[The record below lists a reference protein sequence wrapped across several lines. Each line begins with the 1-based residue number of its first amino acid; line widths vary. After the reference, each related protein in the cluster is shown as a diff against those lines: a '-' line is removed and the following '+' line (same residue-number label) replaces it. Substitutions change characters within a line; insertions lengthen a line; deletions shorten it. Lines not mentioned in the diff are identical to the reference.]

1 MQGCE
6 KLEELSFRKQHLCNP
21 ICSLPSYAAAVAAA
35 VGNSLH
41 TLDGESLVVHLGRMA
56 SSGEGRADRGGER
69 RDQGFVLDPGSGKA
83 ARSGP
88 GGAGVDATVKVP
100 ANQLQEVF
108 FPDRVRGTRLKALP
122 QVCMMVWAGSVV

>member
-21 ICSLPSYAAAVAAA
+21 ICSLPSYAAAV
-35 VGNSLH
+35 
-41 TLDGESLVVHLGRMA
+41 VVHLGRMA